1 MEEKRVCQG
10 VYASY
15 EEAAADVDTA
25 ESTKK
30 KDNEVTTDSV
40 IALEL
45 LKRTRKRQRP
55 AAPSV

>member
-1 MEEKRVCQG
+1 M
-10 VYASY
+10 YASY

-45 LKRTRKRQRP
+45 LKRTRKRQRL
-55 AAPSV
+55 AATSV